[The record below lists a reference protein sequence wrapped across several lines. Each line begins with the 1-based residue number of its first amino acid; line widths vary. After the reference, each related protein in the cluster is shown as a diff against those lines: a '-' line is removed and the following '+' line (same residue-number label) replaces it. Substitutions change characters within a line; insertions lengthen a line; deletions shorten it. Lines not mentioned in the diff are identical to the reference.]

1 MVWAQWSLVVVQVVL
16 EHEMLLG
23 LFEEIHFVEITE
35 ILHIYGIEGRDH
47 IVGVV
52 ERILL
57 ELVKPCIVKKGS
69 LFVEV

>member
-1 MVWAQWSLVVVQVVL
+1 
-16 EHEMLLG
+16 MLLG
-23 LFEEIHFVEITE
+23 LFEEIHSVEITE

-47 IVGVV
+47 IEGVV

-69 LFVEV
+69 LFVEVWDYLAH